1 MSAPQRLATIHVLAG
16 RRPIVLDAGAL
27 IALERPGNRVGS
39 AIERARAANCRI
51 HVPSGALAQA
61 WRHGRRQ
68 ATLARLLK
76 TPGVVE
82 TGLDWAQARRVG
94 ALLGITATTDV
105 VDAQVAILAHD
116 LDAVVLTSD
125 PRDLAAL
132 DPRLRLITV

>member
-1 MSAPQRLATIHVLAG
+1 MSAPQRLATVHVLTG

-27 IALERPGNRVGS
+27 IALESHGNRVAW
-39 AIERARAANCRI
+39 AIERARAGNRRI
-51 HVPSGALAQA
+51 HIPSGALAQA

-68 ATLARLLK
+68 TTLARLLK

-82 TGLDWAQARRVG
+82 TGLDWAQARRIG

-105 VDAQVAILAHD
+105 VDAQVAIIAHD